1 MKFEKHV
8 KREIRELLDEQLK
21 EYESNI
27 TMTKS
32 ERKELYDWVA
42 GGRSPYDNGDYICG
56 SNGYPLDFVSALR
69 TARELKEW
77 FETLSDVEKHAE
89 LYGGHM
95 QYDTATDDI
104 CLNATLVN
112 TLNWQDEDLPF
123 Q

>member
-8 KREIRELLDEQLK
+8 KQEIRELLSEQLK
-21 EYESNI
+21 EYESHI
-27 TMTKS
+27 TMSKS

-56 SNGYPLDFVSALR
+56 SDGCPLDFVSALR
-69 TARELKEW
+69 TVHELQEW
-77 FETLSDVEKHAE
+77 FESLSDEEKYTE
-89 LYGGHM
+89 LYGSYM

-104 CLNATLVN
+104 YLNVTLAN

>member
-69 TARELKEW
+69 TARELQEW

-89 LYGGHM
+89 LMLY
-95 QYDTATDDI
+95 
-104 CLNATLVN
+104 NKN
-112 TLNWQDEDLPF
+112 
-123 Q
+123 